1 MYKNRNWYLGVKI
14 VYLQVFKILQIFNVI
29 QNNVIIDVGKL
40 DRELTFSTNYFQVER
55 KSVYL
60 QFQYKKVARNNKS
73 EIFAYEVDKG

>member
-40 DRELTFSTNYFQVER
+40 DRELIFSTNYFRVER

-73 EIFAYEVDKG
+73 EIFAYEVDTG